1 MDKWFIYK
9 SYIYLGDIKIFFFPS
24 FSVVFIHSFEWNCLR
39 LLLSPRS
46 RCWSFGSRVYCSL
59 RNISKQNTW
68 LIFLGS
74 SRMAGAATS
83 FSFRK
88 TSFPAAKANGG
99 WSVVLSKWSCW
110 SQRVESRV
118 DNVLTTPNKLRG
130 WWTIFYVILLMIY
143 VLLEFSS
150 HQLLSEA
157 DWLRCIRR
165 CLKGESSILL
175 VLAGH

>member
-1 MDKWFIYK
+1 MWISGSYTSHTFISVTLKY
-9 SYIYLGDIKIFFFPS
+9 FFPS

-68 LIFLGS
+68 LIFLGF
-74 SRMAGAATS
+74 SRMAEAATS

-88 TSFPAAKANGG
+88 TQFPAAQANGG
-99 WSVVLSKWSCW
+99 WSAVLSKWSCW
-110 SQRVESRV
+110 SQRVENRV
-118 DNVLTTPNKLRG
+118 DNVLTTRNKLRG

-143 VLLEFSS
+143 VLLASGGGLIALFS
-150 HQLLSEA
+150 A
-157 DWLRCIRR
+157 VLRN
-165 CLKGESSILL
+165 
-175 VLAGH
+175 